1 MASPPLAATAST
13 TSRLP
18 SSRTRWA
25 IVPAAVLVQLAL
37 GGVYAW
43 SVFNQPLQQ
52 QFGWSKSQVVLPFM
66 VAIGTI
72 FIGAVIGGRV
82 QDRHGPRIVALA
94 GGTLYAVGVMLA
106 SLVES
111 ADQLWLLT
119 VTYGAMG
126 GIGLGAG
133 YITPIAMLVKWFPD
147 RRGLITG
154 IAVGG
159 FGVGSVLTAPVAKA
173 LLSSADNKPDVFLP
187 LGVAY
192 LIAVLIGASFFRN
205 PPAGY
210 SVPGYVAP
218 VVGRTARSLDTY
230 TVGEALHTRQ
240 WYLLVAILA
249 LNTTCGLAL
258 ISQASD
264 AFQAVAGATATAA
277 AAAVGLLGLFN
288 GAGRI
293 VWAAA
298 SDRIG
303 RMSAFI
309 GMLALQGLAFL
320 VLPHASSVALFFILS
335 ALIYVCYGGGFG
347 TMPATAADYFGTK
360 NAGAIYGAMIVAWS
374 VAGVV
379 GPKLAAAL
387 YEGNGNTY
395 GVPFTVIGLVALAAI
410 ALPLIT
416 RLPAPRPRK
425 DVTPSIL
432 VPLQS
437 RPTGEVATGEAVEQ
451 AVGKAVKEAH
461 REDAPPVGLR

>member
-1 MASPPLAATAST
+1 MASPLLGSAARTASPP
-13 TSRLP
+13 RP
-18 SSRTRWA
+18 SRTRWA
-25 IVPAAVLVQLAL
+25 IVPAAVLLQLAL
-37 GGVYAW
+37 GAVYAW
-43 SVFNQPLQQ
+43 SVFNKPLQQ
-52 QFGWSKSQVVLPFM
+52 QFGWSKSEVVLPFM

-72 FIGAVIGGRV
+72 VIGAVIGGRV
-82 QDRHGPRIVALA
+82 QDRHGPRLVALV

-119 VTYGAMG
+119 LTYGVMG
-126 GIGLGAG
+126 GIGLGAA

-159 FGVGSVLTAPVAKA
+159 FGVGSVLTAPVAKW
-173 LLSSADNKPDVFLP
+173 LLSSADNKPSVFLP

-192 LIAVLIGASFFRN
+192 LVAVLVGGAFFRN

-218 VVGRTARSLDTY
+218 VVGRTARSVDTY
-230 TVGEALHTRQ
+230 TVGEALRTRQ

-277 AAAVGLLGLFN
+277 AAAVGFLGLFN

-298 SDRIG
+298 SDRVG
-303 RMSAFI
+303 RMPAFV
-309 GMLALQGLAFL
+309 GMLSLQGVAFL
-320 VLPHASSVALFFILS
+320 VLPHASSLVVFFLLS

-387 YEGNGNTY
+387 YEGSGNEY
-395 GVPFTVIGLVALAAI
+395 AVPFTVIGVVALAAI
-410 ALPLIT
+410 ALPLTT
-416 RLPAPRPRK
+416 RLPAPRTPAPM
-425 DVTPSIL
+425 TPSL

-437 RPTGEVATGEAVEQ
+437 RSPDEMAPSPDEMSAAEAPR
-451 AVGKAVKEAH
+451 AH
-461 REDAPPVGLR
+461 REDLSSMGTR